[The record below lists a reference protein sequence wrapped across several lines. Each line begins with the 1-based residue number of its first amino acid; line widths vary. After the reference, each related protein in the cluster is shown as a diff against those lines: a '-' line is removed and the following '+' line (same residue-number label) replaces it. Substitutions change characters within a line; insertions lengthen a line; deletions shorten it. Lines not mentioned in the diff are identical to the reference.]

1 MALVGSL
8 FAMLVVSFNV
18 QLRYPSLQ
26 IGESQICIF
35 VVDLHFA
42 LRVFF
47 GDPQD
52 KSGVA
57 SGMKIMQIFLIQ
69 CSTLSSL

>member
-1 MALVGSL
+1 MSSSDILAYKLVSL
-8 FAMLVVSFNV
+8 KYVF
-18 QLRYPSLQ
+18 
-26 IGESQICIF
+26 F

-52 KSGVA
+52 KSRVA

-69 CSTLSSL
+69 CSILSSL